1 MKKLFIFTLGLLV
14 LIVFAGPASAFDSEF
29 GGYWR
34 TRAYSQT
41 DFSGDDSKSQDL
53 TQVDTRSRLYYT
65 AIFSDDFKFVN
76 KFEWN
81 STYGDSVGGDIG
93 TDGTGILRIKHSYAN
108 FNLGSFNFLV
118 GMQPRVL
125 ARGFIFDDDF
135 AGAVATYKGEGFEI
149 PIIWMKPYEGG
160 MGEDKNDQD
169 VDYYGLKPKF
179 NISDTM
185 TITGSVLHFA
195 STDASAWLSGNEK
208 VAVTLVGV
216 DLDMSFDSLSVWF
229 TGIYESGS
237 ADTTALAQAAGYPDS
252 VNINA
257 TLLAAGATFN
267 MGALDI
273 HGQVFSA
280 TGDDDWMDDDA
291 TAFYIPAGQ
300 SYYWAEIMGYG
311 VFDNQASAGS
321 CANAISNILA
331 MNVGIGYKI
340 SDALSLTVDLWN
352 ASLAEEDA
360 DGDTALGTEIDVKL
374 AYTLIENMKIE
385 LIAASLSA
393 GDATSPVGADNDG
406 NPVEIGTRLS
416 FSF

>member
-1 MKKLFIFTLGLLV
+1 MKKFLILTLGLLV

-34 TRAYSQT
+34 TRAFSQS
-41 DFSGDDSKSQDL
+41 DFSGTDTGAKDI
-53 TQVDTRSRLYYT
+53 TQVDTRSRIYYT

-81 STYGDSVGGDIG
+81 STWGDGVGGDIG

-108 FNLGSFNFLV
+108 FNLGSFNLLV

-135 AGAVATYKGEGFEI
+135 AGAVATYKGEGFEL

-160 MGEDKNDQD
+160 MGKDANDQD

-179 NISDTM
+179 NLSDTM
-185 TITGSVLHFA
+185 TLTGSLLYVT
-195 STDASAWLSGNEK
+195 SEDASAWLSGNEK
-208 VAVTLVGV
+208 TSVYFVGV

-229 TGIYESGS
+229 TGVYESGS
-237 ADTTALAQAAGYPDS
+237 ADMTALAQAAGAPES
-252 VNINA
+252 VDIAA
-257 TLLAAGATFN
+257 TLLAAGAKFN

-280 TGDDDWMDDDA
+280 TGDADVTDTDA
-291 TAFYIPAGQ
+291 EAFYVPGGQ
-300 SYYWAEIMGYG
+300 SYYWAEIMGMG
-311 VFDNQASAGS
+311 TFDNQASAGS
-321 CANAISNILA
+321 CGNGISNIMA
-331 MNVGIGYKI
+331 MNIGIGYKI
-340 SDALSLTVDLWN
+340 SDALSLKVDLWN
-352 ASLAEEDA
+352 ATLAEDNA
-360 DGDTALGTEIDVKL
+360 AGDKDLGMEIDLKL
-374 AYTLIENMKIE
+374 TYKLIENMKIE
-385 LIAASLSA
+385 VIAAQLTA
-393 GDATSPVGADNDG
+393 GDATGDED
-406 NPVEIGTRLS
+406 PVEFGTRLS

>member
-1 MKKLFIFTLGLLV
+1 MKKLLILALGLLV

-34 TRAYSQT
+34 TRAFSQS
-41 DFSGDDSKSQDL
+41 DFSGDDTGDQDL

-81 STYGDSVGGDIG
+81 STWGDDTGGDIG

-108 FNLGSFNFLV
+108 FNLGSFNLLV

-135 AGAVATYKGEGFEI
+135 AGAVATYKGEGFEL

-160 MGEDKNDQD
+160 MGKDANDQD

-179 NISDTM
+179 NLSDTM
-185 TITGSVLHFA
+185 TITGSLLYVT
-195 STDASAWLSGNEK
+195 SEDASAWLSGNEK
-208 VAVTLVGV
+208 VAVSFLGV

-229 TGIYESGS
+229 TGILESGS
-237 ADTTALAQAAGYPDS
+237 ADTTALAQAAGAPDS
-252 VNINA
+252 IDINA
-257 TLLAAGATFN
+257 MLLAAGATFN
-267 MGALDI
+267 MGAFDI

-280 TGDDDWMDDDA
+280 TGDDDWTDDDA
-291 TAFYIPAGQ
+291 KAFYVPGGQ
-300 SYYWAEIMGYG
+300 SYYWAEIMGMG
-311 VFDNQASAGS
+311 TFDNQSSNGS
-321 CANAISNILA
+321 CANGISNIMA

-340 SDALSLTVDLWN
+340 SDTLSLTVDLWN
-352 ASLAEEDA
+352 ASLAEENA
-360 DGDTALGTEIDVKL
+360 AGDTALGTEIDLKL
-374 AYTLIENMKIE
+374 TYKLIENMKIE
-385 LIAASLSA
+385 VIAAQLSA
-393 GDATSPVGADNDG
+393 GDATGDESPV
-406 NPVEIGTRLS
+406 EFGTRLS

>member
-1 MKKLFIFTLGLLV
+1 MKKLLILTLGLLV

-34 TRAYSQT
+34 TRAFSQS
-41 DFSGDDSKSQDL
+41 DFSGTDTGAKDL

-81 STYGDSVGGDIG
+81 STWGDAVGGDIG

-135 AGAVATYKGEGFEI
+135 AGAVATYKGEGFEV

-160 MGEDKNDQD
+160 MGKDANDQD

-179 NISDTM
+179 NLSDTM
-185 TITGSVLHFA
+185 TLTGSLLYVT
-195 STDASAWLSGNEK
+195 SEDASAWGSTNANEE
-208 VAVTLVGV
+208 VGVYFVGV

-229 TGIYESGS
+229 TGIYESG
-237 ADTTALAQAAGYPDS
+237 DVDMVTGDS
-252 VNINA
+252 VDIA
-257 TLLAAGATFN
+257 AMLLAAGATFN

-280 TGDDDWMDDDA
+280 TGDDDWTDDDA
-291 TAFYIPAGQ
+291 KAFFVPGGQ
-300 SYYWAEIMGYG
+300 SYYWAEIMGMG
-311 VFDNQASAGS
+311 TFDNQASAGS
-321 CANAISNILA
+321 CANHISNILA

-340 SDALSLTVDLWN
+340 SDALSLKVDLWN
-352 ASLAEEDA
+352 ATLAEDDE
-360 DGDTALGTEIDVKL
+360 DGDNDLGTEIDLKL
-374 AYTLIENMKIE
+374 TYKLIENMKIE
-385 LIAASLSA
+385 VVAAYLAA
-393 GDATSPVGADNDG
+393 GDATSPAGADNDG
-406 NPVEIGTRLS
+406 DPLEFGTRLS
-416 FSF
+416 FAF

>member
-1 MKKLFIFTLGLLV
+1 MKKLLILALGLLV

-34 TRAYSQT
+34 TRAFSQSA
-41 DFSGDDSKSQDL
+41 FSGDDSGAKDL

-81 STYGDSVGGDIG
+81 STWGDKVGGDIG

-135 AGAVATYKGEGFEI
+135 AGAVATYKGEGFEL

-160 MGEDKNDQD
+160 MGEDANDQD

-179 NISDTM
+179 NMGDTM
-185 TITGSVLHFA
+185 TITGSLLYVT

-208 VAVTLVGV
+208 VAVYFLGV

-229 TGIYESGS
+229 TGILESG
-237 ADTTALAQAAGYPDS
+237 DVDMTALAQAAGAPES
-252 VNINA
+252 VSINA
-257 TLLAAGATFN
+257 MLLAAGATFN

-273 HGQVFSA
+273 HGQVFTA
-280 TGDDDWMDDDA
+280 TGDDDYTDDDA
-291 TAFYIPAGQ
+291 TAFFVPAGQ
-300 SYYWAEIMGYG
+300 SYYWAEIMGMG
-311 VFDNQASAGS
+311 TFDNQSSVGS
-321 CANAISNILA
+321 CANGISNIMAL
-331 MNVGIGYKI
+331 NVGIGYKI

-360 DGDTALGTEIDVKL
+360 DGDTSLGTEIDVKL
-374 AYTLIENMKIE
+374 AYKLIENMKIE
-385 LIAASLSA
+385 VIAASLSA
-393 GDATSPVGADNDG
+393 GDATSQDGADNDG

>member
-1 MKKLFIFTLGLLV
+1 MKKLLILALGLLV

-34 TRAYSQT
+34 TRAFSQGA
-41 DFSGDDSKSQDL
+41 FSGDDSGDQDL

-81 STYGDSVGGDIG
+81 STWGDKVGGDIG

-135 AGAVATYKGEGFEI
+135 AGAVATYKGEGFEL

-160 MGEDKNDQD
+160 MGEDANDKD

-179 NISDTM
+179 NLSDTM
-185 TITGSVLHFA
+185 TVTGSLLYVT

-208 VAVTLVGV
+208 VAVYLLGV
-216 DLDMSFDSLSVWF
+216 DVDMSFDIFSVWF
-229 TGIYESGS
+229 TGVFESGYV
-237 ADTTALAQAAGYPDS
+237 DMTALAQAAGAPES
-252 VNINA
+252 VSINA
-257 TLLAAGATFN
+257 MLLAAGATFN

-280 TGDDDWMDDDA
+280 TGDDDYADDDA
-291 TAFYIPAGQ
+291 TAFFVPAGQ
-300 SYYWAEIMGYG
+300 SYYWAEIMGMG
-311 VFDNQASAGS
+311 TFDNQSSAGS
-321 CANAISNILA
+321 CANGITNILA

-360 DGDTALGTEIDVKL
+360 DGDTALGTEIDLKL
-374 AYTLIENMKIE
+374 TYKLIENMKIE
-385 LIAASLSA
+385 VIAASLAA
-393 GDATSPVGADNDG
+393 GDATSQDGADNDG

>member
-1 MKKLFIFTLGLLV
+1 MKKLLILALGLLV

-34 TRAYSQT
+34 TRAFSQT
-41 DFSGDDSKSQDL
+41 DFSGVDDGAKDL
-53 TQVDTRSRLYYT
+53 TRVDTRSRLYYT

-81 STYGDSVGGDIG
+81 SVWGDTTGGDIG

-135 AGAVATYKGEGFEI
+135 AGAVATYKGEGFEL
-149 PIIWMKPYEGG
+149 PIIWIKPYEGG
-160 MGEDKNDQD
+160 MGEDANDQD

-179 NISDTM
+179 NLGDTM
-185 TITGSVLHFA
+185 TVTGSLLHVT
-195 STDASAWLSGNEK
+195 SEDASAWLTGNEK

-229 TGIYESGS
+229 TGVFESGS
-237 ADTTALAQAAGYPDS
+237 VDTTALAQAEGAPES
-252 VNINA
+252 VDISA

-280 TGDDDWMDDDA
+280 TGDDDWTDDDA
-291 TAFYIPAGQ
+291 TAFYVPAGQ
-300 SYYWAEIMGYG
+300 SYYWAEIMGMG
-311 VFDNQASAGS
+311 TFDNQASAGS
-321 CANAISNILA
+321 PGNAISNILA

-340 SDALSLTVDLWN
+340 SDTLSLTVDLWN
-352 ASLAEEDA
+352 ASLAEEDV
-360 DGDTALGTEIDVKL
+360 DGDTALGTEIDLKL
-374 AYTLIENMKIE
+374 TYKLIENMKIE
-385 LIAASLSA
+385 VVAASLAA
-393 GDATSPVGADNDG
+393 GDATSPEGADNDG

>member
-1 MKKLFIFTLGLLV
+1 MKKLLIFTLGLLV

-41 DFSGDDSKSQDL
+41 DFSGDDSKSKDL

-185 TITGSVLHFA
+185 TITGSILHVA

-237 ADTTALAQAAGYPDS
+237 ADTTALAQAAGAPEDVS
-252 VNINA
+252 INA

-273 HGQVFSA
+273 HGQIFSA
-280 TGDDDWMDDDA
+280 TGDDDWTDDDA

-360 DGDTALGTEIDVKL
+360 DGDTALGTEIDLVL
-374 AYTLIENMKIE
+374 TYTLIENMKIE

-393 GDATSPVGADNDG
+393 GDATSPAGADNDG

-416 FSF
+416 FAF

>member
-1 MKKLFIFTLGLLV
+1 MKKLLILALGLLV

-34 TRAYSQT
+34 TRAFSQSA
-41 DFSGDDSKSQDL
+41 FSGDDSGAKDL

-81 STYGDSVGGDIG
+81 STWGDKVGGDIG

-135 AGAVATYKGEGFEI
+135 AGAVATYKGEGFEL

-160 MGEDKNDQD
+160 MGEDANDQD

-179 NISDTM
+179 NMGDTM
-185 TITGSVLHFA
+185 TITGSLLYVT

-208 VAVTLVGV
+208 VAVYFLGV

-229 TGIYESGS
+229 TGVLESG
-237 ADTTALAQAAGYPDS
+237 DVDMTALAQAAGAPES
-252 VNINA
+252 VSINA
-257 TLLAAGATFN
+257 MLLAAGATFN

-273 HGQVFSA
+273 HGQVFTA
-280 TGDDDWMDDDA
+280 TGDDDYTDDDA
-291 TAFYIPAGQ
+291 TAFFVPAGQ
-300 SYYWAEIMGYG
+300 SYYWAEIMGMG
-311 VFDNQASAGS
+311 TFDNQSSAGS
-321 CANAISNILA
+321 CANGISNIMAL
-331 MNVGIGYKI
+331 NVGIGYKI

-360 DGDTALGTEIDVKL
+360 DGDTSLGTEIDVKL
-374 AYTLIENMKIE
+374 AYKLIENMKIE
-385 LIAASLSA
+385 VIAASLSA
-393 GDATSPVGADNDG
+393 GDATSQDGADNDG